1 MTMLFVS
8 PCESED
14 SLDWRLTSGAKKFQG
29 PCTFICKVPL
39 DLLVM
44 IVMLAGRYEGQQGPG
59 SEVGQRYA
67 ALFLK
72 PEPGYLQ
79 FNLNSGDC
87 GRKGGQ
93 ILARM

>member
-1 MTMLFVS
+1 
-8 PCESED
+8 
-14 SLDWRLTSGAKKFQG
+14 
-29 PCTFICKVPL
+29 
-39 DLLVM
+39 
-44 IVMLAGRYEGQQGPG
+44 MLAGRYEGQQGPG

-72 PEPGYLQ
+72 PEPGYLH